1 MKKVMLEKISTQKT
15 ELETIRE
22 ALNLR
27 YERGDIPS
35 FSKKADKVQNQ
46 DKVGGNVKFD
56 LLRDP
61 LKSDQLFFLHFLLK
75 RFKKNASINQ
85 T

>member
-22 ALNLR
+22 ALTLR

-35 FSKKADKVQNQ
+35 LKKADKVQNQ

-56 LLRDP
+56 LLRDH
-61 LKSDQLFFLHFLLK
+61 LKSDQLFSCIFCSK
-75 RFKKNASINQ
+75 ESRKMQ
-85 T
+85 V